1 MPNVGL
7 KTSIV
12 NTLDTSKIQ
21 RLAKEANVSILV
33 GYPSGREHVPTLH
46 RNKRTE
52 DFKGYGGEAK
62 EAIKPID
69 VADLA
74 RDLHFGTA
82 TIPARPFL
90 EDGIRSK
97 EADIEKAMA
106 EEVKKVE
113 EGKQANWA
121 KIGTLAVGAVQE
133 LVRSDYYKTRKPN
146 SKKTIDYKGSDTP
159 LIDGADMLNS
169 LTFIVNGNTDRMG
182 TSKGAMNMD
191 KYSATDFRSNK

>member
-7 KTSIV
+7 KTTIV
-12 NTLDTSKIQ
+12 NTLNTKKIQ
-21 RLAKEANVSILV
+21 ELAQKASVSILV

-46 RNKRTE
+46 RNKRSE

-62 EAIKPID
+62 EDIKPID

-74 RDLHFGTA
+74 RDLHYGTA

-97 EADIEKAMA
+97 QNEIQQALA
-106 EEVKKVE
+106 EEVKHIE
-113 EGKQANWA
+113 EGKSANWA
-121 KIGTLAVGAVQE
+121 KVGTIAVGGIQE

-146 SKKTIDYKGSDTP
+146 SKKTIEYKGSDTP
-159 LIDGADMLNS
+159 LIDGADMLNQ
-169 LTFIVNGNTDRMG
+169 LTFLVNGVEH
-182 TSKGAMNMD
+182 K
-191 KYSATDFRSNK
+191 